1 MTILDLSPGDV
12 AVITKMLPGGGPIR
26 RRLLDMGV
34 TRGTSLRIT
43 RLAPL
48 GDPIEIE
55 IKGYGLAIRRNEAS
69 FIEVEKVD

>member
-1 MTILDLSPGDV
+1 MTIMDLSPGES
-12 AVITKMLPGGGPIR
+12 AVITKMLPGGGAIR

-34 TRGTSLRIT
+34 TRGTSLRVT

-69 FIEVEKVD
+69 FIEVERDG